1 MNALE
6 NRFIWD
12 PSTEQLPVYFVGNNY
27 AQDAMRDTL
36 LSPGLPFQRFLF
48 HGILSHALQES
59 FGLPDFHRSS
69 DGAAARSCSLAGDLL
84 AKREC
89 CLARA
94 AQSGPPQAGRLA
106 CACGPRMVA
115 TRRQFRWLGYLQQ
128 DPFAFWTGAPRYPPP
143 RKRNRQS
150 EPTRGRIPS

>member
-12 PSTEQLPVYFVGNNY
+12 PSAEQLPVYFVGNNY
-27 AQDAMRDTL
+27 GQDAMRDML

-59 FGLPDFHRSS
+59 FGLPDFHRPSG
-69 DGAAARSCSLAGDLL
+69 GAAARSCSLAGDLL

-94 AQSGPPQAGRLA
+94 RSEEHTSELQSLAYLVCRL
-106 CACGPRMVA
+106 
-115 TRRQFRWLGYLQQ
+115 LLE
-128 DPFAFWTGAPRYPPP
+128 
-143 RKRNRQS
+143 KKKKNN
-150 EPTRGRIPS
+150 I